1 MNAYQAAGL
10 VRSRARFRWI
20 GGASLIA
27 ALLGFGNTM
36 AVAASDNA
44 SVCPAAASTLAPDGT
59 LRASINIGNPVL
71 ASLDASTHEPVGV
84 SVDLATELARRL
96 GARVQLVTATSA
108 AASLNNVVN
117 GRANLGFFAVDPK
130 RGEDVRFTAP
140 YVLIEGAYAVRDGS
154 PIARRDD
161 VDQPGVSI
169 AVSRGSAYD
178 LYLSR
183 TLKHATLVRISP
195 SSAVFDAFQ
204 KQHIDVLAGVK
215 PQLAQQASPGSGLHL
230 LDGRFM
236 VIRQAMGVRKNE
248 GDAAANCVA
257 QFAGE
262 MVKSGFVADALAR
275 HHIDG
280 AIVAQPGD

>member
-1 MNAYQAAGL
+1 MNAFKAA
-10 VRSRARFRWI
+10 
-20 GGASLIA
+20 GASLIA
-27 ALLGFGNTM
+27 GLFCFASVS
-36 AVAASDNA
+36 AVAATDDANVNA
-44 SVCPAAASTLAPDGT
+44 NANADANACTNAARSLAPDGT

-71 ASLDASTHEPVGV
+71 AALDANTHEPVGV
-84 SVDLATELARRL
+84 SVDLAGELARRL

-108 AASLNNVVN
+108 AASLDNVVS
-117 GRANLGFFAVDPK
+117 GRANLGFFAIDPK
-130 RGEDVRFTAP
+130 RGEDIHFTAP

-154 PIARRDD
+154 PIARSTD

-183 TLKHATLVRISP
+183 ALHHATLVRISP

-215 PQLAQQASPGSGLHL
+215 PQLAQEAASGSGLHL

-248 GDAAANCVA
+248 GDDAANCVA

-262 MVKSGFVADALAR
+262 MEKSGFVAEALAR
-275 HHIDG
+275 HHVDG
-280 AIVAQPGD
+280 ASVAQPGD